1 MNFLIVFCL
10 LLACTYSFPASGNM
24 SSIEGRLDV
33 HVNPPPAKINWQLID
48 QGHEAKEIFDLCK
61 LPGIWLCDYISMFS
75 KKV

>member
-1 MNFLIVFCL
+1 
-10 LLACTYSFPASGNM
+10 M

-48 QGHEAKEIFDLCK
+48 QGHEAKENFDLCK
-61 LPGIWLCDYISMFS
+61 LPGIWLCDYITMFS